1 MKKIGLLIPK
11 TNLTVEYEIQYLF
24 NKQIIKNEDYVF
36 YVSKLDYKTNYKTDK
51 IQYLKELADDSF
63 KKIKDLEYLDVDYVA
78 FFCTSS
84 AIISNK
90 VYIKNNPAVALVEE
104 AKKRNISNC
113 LLITPYNEELGKKV
127 ENELIGN
134 NIKVLKSINLNL
146 LNTKDY
152 FDFGVNKLKQ
162 FIIENYNNDY
172 ENIVVSC
179 TNLPTIHFIDELE
192 EKLNTTII
200 SSNSSM
206 FSKILRDNQ

>member
-104 AKKRNISNC
+104 AKKRNI
-113 LLITPYNEELGKKV
+113 
-127 ENELIGN
+127 
-134 NIKVLKSINLNL
+134 
-146 LNTKDY
+146 
-152 FDFGVNKLKQ
+152 
-162 FIIENYNNDY
+162 
-172 ENIVVSC
+172 
-179 TNLPTIHFIDELE
+179 
-192 EKLNTTII
+192 
-200 SSNSSM
+200 
-206 FSKILRDNQ
+206 

>member
-1 MKKIGLLIPK
+1 
-11 TNLTVEYEIQYLF
+11 
-24 NKQIIKNEDYVF
+24 
-36 YVSKLDYKTNYKTDK
+36 
-51 IQYLKELADDSF
+51 
-63 KKIKDLEYLDVDYVA
+63 
-78 FFCTSS
+78 
-84 AIISNK
+84 
-90 VYIKNNPAVALVEE
+90 
-104 AKKRNISNC
+104 